1 MIAELR
7 ILIIMNNYMHRIR
20 LLTLAG
26 LLLCGYGVTAQA
38 ALVDIAL
45 TPADCTVNVN
55 CWTSNDP
62 SNPKLS
68 DMEALIGT
76 TDLTSLY
83 KMNVG
88 DASDTGPYANSYTTT
103 FSNSA
108 LDPEDA
114 LIQLVKDADPITCG
128 ECYLAVK
135 GGNQTPA
142 LYIFSL
148 TTGMINSITLTDFW
162 VGNGA
167 ISHLEIV
174 RGISAV
180 PVPAAVWLFGTA
192 LVGLLGFGK
201 RRKTT

>member
-1 MIAELR
+1 M
-7 ILIIMNNYMHRIR
+7 YRIR
-20 LLTLAG
+20 LLTLAS

-45 TPADCTVNVN
+45 TPADCAVNVN

-135 GGNQTPA
+135 DGNQTPS
-142 LYIFSL
+142 LYIFAL

-167 ISHLEIV
+167 ISHVEIV

-192 LVGLLGFGK
+192 LIGLVGFGK
-201 RRKTT
+201 RKTRVAASSINRNTL